1 MKGWRL
7 LVILTLAAAGVSLYG
22 RMNPCLV
29 EETRQELLDADV
41 AFALAATERGLE
53 GFLEFLTDGA
63 LAPRP
68 AQRALPQ
75 AAPGRRAHHR
85 SKLRLLQPGYRLS
98 WRPLKAEV
106 TRPGQ
111 LGYTYGYWEASR
123 PGAGHESLRGDYMTI
138 WKKQPD
144 GSWKVIAD
152 IIG

>member
-7 LVILTLAAAGVSLYG
+7 LVILTLAAAGVSLHG
-22 RMNPCLV
+22 AMNPCL

-63 LAPRP
+63 LLPRL
-68 AQRALPQ
+68 AQRALPR
-75 AAPGRRAHHR
+75 AATSGPAHR

-106 TRPGQ
+106 TRPGE

-123 PGAGHESLRGDYMTI
+123 PGAGSKSLHGDYMTI

-152 IIG
+152 IIS